1 MVWLFF
7 LSTVSAVSFLIF
19 IAALLS
25 YKNLTQIILQV
36 DSPSEHPEHDVRDHF
51 AVHKRLFRKGTLE
64 PQHYTEEQL
73 DQLEAQFG
81 KNKVIP
87 AEIRAFVL
95 AALSHYPQLADT
107 RIVFQYKPIKQTM
120 NARPLIANLWTRRK
134 QRGYTVIINNNQGP
148 HKGLPLETLSF
159 NIVTGI
165 LGHELAHL
173 VAYKEMT
180 NRQMILFALGY
191 LLSDSFHRR
200 VERFTDYTT
209 IAHGMAFPL
218 YDGVEHI
225 LQDADLSE
233 EYKNKIHSNYLG
245 LHEIELFWIHA
256 NADKLR
262 EHLAQD
268 TQINDTLH
276 ALRAG
281 TENYTEANTEAE
293 IAEPLAS

>member
-19 IAALLS
+19 IAVLLS
-25 YKNLTQIILQV
+25 YNNLKQIILQV

-51 AVHKRLFRKGTLE
+51 AAHKRLFRKGTLRE
-64 PQHYTEEQL
+64 EHYTKAHL
-73 DQLEAQFG
+73 DRLEAQYG
-81 KNKVIP
+81 RNKVIP
-87 AEIRAFVL
+87 DQIRAFVL
-95 AALSHYPQLADT
+95 VALSHYPQLADT
-107 RIVFQYKPIKQTM
+107 HIVFQYKPIKQTM
-120 NARPLIANLWTRRK
+120 NARPLISNLWTRRG

-173 VAYKEMT
+173 VAYQQMT

-191 LLSDSFHRR
+191 LMSDSFHRR

-209 IAHGMAFPL
+209 IVHGMAFPL

-225 LQDADLSE
+225 LQDEGLTD
-233 EYKNKIHSNYLG
+233 EYKNKIQNNYLQ
-245 LHEIELFWIHA
+245 LHEIELFWLHA
-256 NADKLR
+256 NA
-262 EHLAQD
+262 EHVNAHLAQD
-268 TQINDTLH
+268 SEISETLH
-276 ALRAG
+276 ALS
-281 TENYTEANTEAE
+281 ESSQNYAEANTEE
-293 IAEPLAS
+293 ETAEPMAS